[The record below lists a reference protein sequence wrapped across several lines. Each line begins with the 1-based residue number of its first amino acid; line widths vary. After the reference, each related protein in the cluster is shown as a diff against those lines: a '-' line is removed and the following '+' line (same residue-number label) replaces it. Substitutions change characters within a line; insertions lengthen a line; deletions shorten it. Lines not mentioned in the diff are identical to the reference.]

1 MWAWQW
7 LMMHGLFDRISW
19 RDRFLSFFPT
29 NFPFHFF
36 VSSLELN
43 IDRPRLLYYYSRGE
57 SGHLG
62 TGHLAATWLQSPV
75 WPGDQIVF
83 LYLSVYRNENLPQ
96 CIKIVTKGVQNFA
109 KYQINLNFLPKITNF
124 FVKVAKF
131 SQLWSHCFRL
141 FIIKIGPFPTSVFLK
156 MDHLLPLTF
165 LTVHMASGF

>member
-29 NFPFHFF
+29 YFPFHFF

-43 IDRPRLLYYYSRGE
+43 IDRPRLLYYYSRDE

-75 WPGDQIVF
+75 WPDD

>member
-29 NFPFHFF
+29 YFPFHFF

-109 KYQINLNFLPKITNF
+109 KYQKTLNFLPKITNF